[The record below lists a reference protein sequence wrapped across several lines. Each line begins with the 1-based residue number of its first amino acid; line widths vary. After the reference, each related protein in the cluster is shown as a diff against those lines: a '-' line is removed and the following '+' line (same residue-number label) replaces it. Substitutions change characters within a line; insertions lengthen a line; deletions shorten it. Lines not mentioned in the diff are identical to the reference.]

1 MRVVPAKSEGTLNSH
16 YYQPYAGLDYD
27 FANRWTARANWG
39 YYGYNEGLTSV
50 PQDQIAPRN
59 FRSNLET
66 LSLRYA
72 F

>member
-1 MRVVPAKSEGTLNSH
+1 MSAFLN
-16 YYQPYAGLDYD
+16 DYH
-27 FANRWTARANWG
+27 WTARANWG
-39 YYGYNEGLTSV
+39 YYGYNEGLTAV